1 MRSTVLRTFEPSDRV
16 SDNLNSISA
25 MNGTTRECNDQIIL
39 LVEEVKEPLGVF
51 LKFKQFS
58 AFGGMDAILA
68 FGTAWGSRSD
78 Q

>member
-1 MRSTVLRTFEPSDRV
+1 MRSTVLHTFEPSDRA
-16 SDNLNSISA
+16 SDSLNSISA
-25 MNGTTRECNDQIIL
+25 MNGTTRERNDQIIL
-39 LVEEVKEPLGVF
+39 LEEVKEPLGVF

-68 FGTAWGSRSD
+68 FGTAWGPRSD